1 MSSIQPGLLGLALFS
16 LAALACGG
24 SGSTG
29 PSGGSPRDCSVMLSG
44 GATGS
49 AACSNVSTLW
59 TSDDNGS
66 VFAIAAVVGSDTV
79 SGSVDF
85 TGIPVDS
92 TYNEAGGAQAFL
104 GVNNG
109 STTWGAGAG
118 IGSWS
123 LDVTSV
129 KAGTTGGG
137 ITSYVVHG
145 TLHATLRTFIADTT
159 PDVTLV
165 GTF

>member
-1 MSSIQPGLLGLALFS
+1 MRLTSIRPGTLCVAL
-16 LAALACGG
+16 LAAGCGG

-29 PSGGSPRDCSVMLSG
+29 PGGGSPKDCTIALTG
-44 GATGS
+44 AATGS

-59 TSDDNGS
+59 TSDNNVSVFSISAVAGSDSVNGS
-66 VFAIAAVVGSDTV
+66 I
-79 SGSVDF
+79 DF
-85 TGIPVDS
+85 TGPPTDS
-92 TYNEAGGAQAFL
+92 TYDEAGGAQAFL

-109 STTWGAGAG
+109 TTTWAAGAG

-123 LDVTSV
+123 LSVTSV
-129 KAGTTGGG
+129 KAGTSSSG
-137 ITSYVVHG
+137 ITSYTVHG
-145 TLHATLRTFIADTT
+145 TLHATLTTFVNDTT